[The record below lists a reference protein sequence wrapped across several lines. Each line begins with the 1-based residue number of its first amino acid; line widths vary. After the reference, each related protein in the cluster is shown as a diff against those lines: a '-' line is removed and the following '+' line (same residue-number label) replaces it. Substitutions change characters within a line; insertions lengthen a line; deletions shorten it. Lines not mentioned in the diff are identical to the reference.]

1 MDLIVNDLSLHGQ
14 FVDLSEFRDAIGRV
28 MAIRQIA
35 KEFGRALYCH
45 RNVANAQVTQD
56 LSMRLAAQ
64 RLLPDERRALMQWLD
79 KHGPFWEDVRTHG
92 PDEYLECDGK
102 IVTDTAV
109 GEAAYCCFQS
119 AYRSL
124 VSFIPS
130 AWKFTPVLVAWLVN
144 ESTTRT
150 HNVNNYW
157 DADQVE
163 AALREASAPPASW
176 RDLEKTCASG
186 FPHLQFSTDAF
197 ECLRGH
203 PFVVS
208 AADRILCLLEVL
220 EKLKCCFDEDGERTH
235 DGHHLYRE
243 HFTGARGLF
252 SDSSDTEKRD
262 FQKELTFCHPTV
274 KGKFLYCTWH
284 GKVNSPKLRIHFSW
298 PVTSGVPLYVV
309 YIGPKITKR

>member
-28 MAIRQIA
+28 MAIRRKA

-64 RLLPDERRALMQWLD
+64 RLLPDERSALMQWLD

-92 PDEYLECDGK
+92 PDDYLECDGQ

-109 GEAAYCCFQS
+109 GEAAYCRFQS

-130 AWKFTPVLVAWLVN
+130 AWQFSPLSVAWLVDGRATL
-144 ESTTRT
+144 TTE
-150 HNVNNYW
+150 VANYW
-157 DADQVE
+157 DIDQVE

-176 RDLEKTCASG
+176 RELEEICTNR

-197 ECLRGH
+197 ECLSGH
-203 PFVVS
+203 PFVAS
-208 AADRILCLLEVL
+208 AAVRILVLLEIM
-220 EKLKCCFDEDGERTH
+220 EKFKCCFDSNGLRTPE
-235 DGHHLYRE
+235 GHRLQQEYFMGDR
-243 HFTGARGLF
+243 ALF

-262 FQKELTFCHPTV
+262 FENQLTFKHPAV
-274 KGKFLYCTWH
+274 VGESLFCTWH
-284 GKVNSPKLRIHFSW
+284 AKVNSPKLRIHFPW
-298 PVTSGVPLYVV
+298 PVTSEAPLYIV